1 MDAKRMLLE
10 DAIETAIKA
19 ERKFL
24 LCNADCICGCERVPS
39 GLYVG
44 EVILWIEDL

>member
-1 MDAKRMLLE
+1 MQRE
-10 DAIETAIKA
+10 CFRGCNRNGYQG
-19 ERKFL
+19 RKEIFAL
-24 LCNADCICGCERVPS
+24 SCNADCIRGGERVPS